1 MSWSF
6 DADVLIYAA
15 EPGHKLG
22 EPVWDLLEAHPD
34 EVFGS
39 ILLIPE
45 MLIKPAR
52 LHAHDEYDTLT
63 AVLARLELIGL
74 DDGIAALTVELG
86 ASHGLT
92 PADAVH
98 LASAVWVGAEVFV
111 TNNRRDFKPS
121 RITEIDVRFPDQI
134 GGDVR

>member
-15 EPGHKLG
+15 EPGHELG
-22 EPVWDLLEAHPD
+22 EPVWDLLEGHPD

-39 ILLIPE
+39 SLLIPE
-45 MLIKPAR
+45 VLIKPAR
-52 LHAHDEYDTLT
+52 LHRDDEYDTLT

-74 DDGIAALTVELG
+74 DDAVATLAVELG
-86 ASHGLT
+86 ASHNLK
-92 PADAVH
+92 PADAIH
-98 LASAVWVGAEVFV
+98 LASAVWVGAEAFV

-121 RITEIDVRFPDQI
+121 RIAEIDVRFPDQL
-134 GGDVR
+134 GGDAR